1 MRRLSSVAGDNL
13 MYIKAEAL
21 QTVNNL
27 LDDNYPI
34 IYRRFF
40 KEVRPPCL
48 SHRCAPRRAG
58 REGGWDCRVAC
69 SPSEVVQLTPRFSL
83 SSCRPPV
90 PAPPPPSCLLAQV
103 LTPACELISTTD
115 FSGVVEYQV
124 RRAPHPNHC
133 LPPPG

>member
-1 MRRLSSVAGDNL
+1 MP
-13 MYIKAEAL
+13 E
-21 QTVNNL
+21 
-27 LDDNYPI
+27 
-34 IYRRFF
+34 
-40 KEVRPPCL
+40 PPLCP
-48 SHRCAPRRAG
+48 SR

-83 SSCRPPV
+83 SLFLPTSC
-90 PAPPPPSCLLAQV
+90 ACASSSCLLVQV